1 MVRIGKVSLVFPVLQ
16 AIGGLDE
23 VTESE
28 EYRTAMEKSATL
40 YDRVRALRN
49 AAAEKLESIRSE
61 SAASQYHTAAAD
73 VPMSDY
79 ARSKYELRSDDNTA
93 TCRYTTGEQQKSSL
107 VKSVN
112 DINHIT

>member
-1 MVRIGKVSLVFPVLQ
+1 MVIPVLQ
-16 AIGGLDE
+16 VIGGSDD

-40 YDRVRALRN
+40 YDRVKALRN
-49 AAAEKLESIRSE
+49 AASEKLESIRSE

-73 VPMSDY
+73 VPMSDH

-93 TCRYTTGEQQKSSL
+93 TSRYTTGEQQRSSL
-107 VKSVN
+107 DK
-112 DINHIT
+112 ICK

>member
-1 MVRIGKVSLVFPVLQ
+1 MVFPVLQ
-16 AIGGLDE
+16 VVGGSND

-49 AAAEKLESIRSE
+49 AASEKLESIRSE
-61 SAASQYHTAAAD
+61 SSASQYHTAAAD

-93 TCRYTTGEQQKSSL
+93 TSRYTTGEQQKSSL
-107 VKSVN
+107 EKSVN
-112 DINHIT
+112 DINHQIHLIVL

>member
-1 MVRIGKVSLVFPVLQ
+1 MVFPVLQ
-16 AIGGLDE
+16 VVSGSND

-49 AAAEKLESIRSE
+49 AASEKLESIRSE
-61 SAASQYHTAAAD
+61 SSDSQYHTAAAD

-79 ARSKYELRSDDNTA
+79 ARSQYELRSDDNTA
-93 TCRYTTGEQQKSSL
+93 TSRYTTGGQQKSSL
-107 VKSVN
+107 V
-112 DINHIT
+112 